1 MGEGSFSLPCRGFL
15 SLSGPPTE
23 DRCVGKTLEEAM
35 RMVRGLEHLS
45 CEERL
50 RKGWDCSTWRRPHCG
65 LKYLKGAYKKDEGTL
80 FGRAMVLN

>member
-1 MGEGSFSLPCRGFL
+1 MPDESSALVLHPARAELSVAFRGS
-15 SLSGPPTE
+15 
-23 DRCVGKTLEEAM
+23 

>member
-35 RMVRGLEHLS
+35 RMVRGLEHLHS
-45 CEERL
+45 ENRLRELELFSLEERL
-50 RKGWDCSTWRRPHCG
+50 QGD
-65 LKYLKGAYKKDEGTL
+65 L
-80 FGRAMVLN
+80 RAPSSP